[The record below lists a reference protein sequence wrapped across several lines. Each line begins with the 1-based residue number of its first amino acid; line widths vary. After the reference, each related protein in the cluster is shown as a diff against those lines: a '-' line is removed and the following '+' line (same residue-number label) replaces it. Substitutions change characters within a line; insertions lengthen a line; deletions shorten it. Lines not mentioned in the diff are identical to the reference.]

1 MQFKATQLN
10 GGAEQPLQWGKMH
23 ITKQLLAFALFSSR
37 QGRNSEEP
45 RSIFYDK
52 YYHTIFS
59 VDCIIETALYICE
72 AFYFMCLLAHIHIL

>member
-1 MQFKATQLN
+1 MEEQSN
-10 GGAEQPLQWGKMH
+10 HYSGGERTLQNSFW
-23 ITKQLLAFALFSSR
+23 LLHFSR

-52 YYHTIFS
+52 YYHTIFL